1 MCGIAGA
8 YRSAWDLDAA
18 LKRIRHRG
26 PDGVGVVEHERV
38 RHGHVRLAVIDL
50 TSASDQ
56 PFRYRDAVLSFNGEV
71 WNFRELREELRA
83 LGHEFATT
91 GDTEVLAAA
100 LWEWGS
106 AALAR
111 VEGMFAFAWSRGTSA
126 PLLARDRYG
135 KIPLYVRRVGAGF
148 EWASERKAW
157 ASGAQA
163 TPLAPGSFLDLTTG
177 KVHRWYTLP
186 ATSRHSSAD
195 VLALLRAGVER
206 RMVADAPL
214 CVLASGGLDSTLILA
229 IAKRLRPDIIAYAA
243 KYSDASPDLLAARAV
258 CKEFGVPLRE
268 VQVAA
273 PTASLIEQAI
283 HAIEIPSKAQ
293 TEIALLCL
301 PLARRIAADGFKVCL
316 SGEAAD
322 ELFGGYGN
330 MAIAASQAGAD
341 WRAIRVAQLEK
352 MSRGNFVRC
361 NKAFMS
367 AGVECRLPFMDR
379 NLVECVLALDKAQCP
394 PGKGLLKRAAA
405 GLAPTAIIK
414 RQKETFQGASGMA
427 DACAKTVAH
436 PTLFYNATVRKMFG
450 GLVDA

>member
-1 MCGIAGA
+1 MCGIAGT
-8 YRSAWDLDAA
+8 YRSTWDLEAA

-26 PDGVGVVEHERV
+26 PDGVGIVEDGQM

-50 TSASDQ
+50 STASDQ
-56 PFRYRDAVLSFNGEV
+56 PFRYRDAVLSFNGEI
-71 WNFRELREELRA
+71 WNFRELRDELAA
-83 LGHEFATT
+83 LGHAFRTT

-100 LWEWGS
+100 LCQWGTG
-106 AALAR
+106 ALGR
-111 VEGMFAFAWSRGTSA
+111 IEGMFAFAWSRGA
-126 PLLARDRYG
+126 EHVLARDRYG
-135 KIPLYVRRVGAGF
+135 KIPLYVRRASAGF

-157 ASGAQA
+157 PVGAQA
-163 TPLAPGSFLDLTTG
+163 SPLPPGAWLDLPTG
-177 KVHRWYTLP
+177 KVHRWYALP
-186 ATSRHSSAD
+186 RSSRHAPHD
-195 VLALLRAGVER
+195 VAALLRAGVER

-214 CVLASGGLDSTLILA
+214 CVLASGGLDSTFILA
-229 IAKRLRPDIIAYAA
+229 IAKRMRPDIVAYAA
-243 KYSDASPDLLAARAV
+243 KYSDTSPDLLAARAA
-258 CKEFGVPLRE
+258 CKELGVPLRE
-268 VQVAA
+268 VQVPA
-273 PTASLIEQAI
+273 PTDALIEQAI

-352 MSRGNFVRC
+352 MSRGNFIRC

-379 NLVECVLALDKAQCP
+379 ALVECVLALDKAQCP
-394 PGKGLLKRAAA
+394 PGKGLLKRAAD
-405 GLAPTAIIK
+405 GLVPPYIIK

-427 DACAKTVAH
+427 DACASTVAH